1 MKQVFMIIACSI
13 GAIACYSQQA
23 DKHVITG
30 NKLYHQKKYDQAL
43 DSYNKSI
50 EQNPKDAV
58 VNFNTGDVNYRTA
71 KFEDAVK
78 SFENTI
84 GNTADSDLKQKGFY
98 NKGVSLSRQNKLEE
112 SIDAY
117 KNAVK
122 MNPADSD
129 ARVNLQ
135 KALLE
140 LKKKTPP
147 PLEKKEDKKKKQQQ
161 EQKPQQRESKM
172 TKKEVEQRLKALQER
187 EQQVQRKMQQRNRS
201 AGQQEKD
208 W

>member
-1 MKQVFMIIACSI
+1 MKIVWFTILSFLIVFA
-13 GAIACYSQQA
+13 AHSQQVN
-23 DKHVITG
+23 KHVITG
-30 NKLYHQKKYDQAL
+30 NKLYHEKKYDEAL
-43 DSYNKSI
+43 SAYGKSMV
-50 EQNPKDAV
+50 QDPKDAV
-58 VNFNTGDVNYRTA
+58 VNFNTGDVNYRTS
-71 KFEDAVK
+71 KFDDAVK
-78 SFENTI
+78 NFENTI
-84 GNTADSDLKQKGFY
+84 GNTGDAALKQKGFY
-98 NKGVSLSRQNKLEE
+98 NKGVSLSRQSKLEE
-112 SIDAY
+112 SIEAY
-117 KNAVK
+117 KAAVK

-135 KALLE
+135 KALME

-147 PLEKKEDKKKKQQQ
+147 PPEKKEEKKKKQQQ
-161 EQKPQQRESKM
+161 ENKPQQRESKL